1 MPGEISKEALEAFT
15 LATIKSA
22 TELEKIVSSLQVIV
36 EKQDK
41 IVDRVFNGM
50 VHEIVDGITKN
61 YDNTHKETVTTL
73 CELKNAVE
81 NNRVILTEKVP
92 IQIAEKLSVSS
103 ISEDIKHTKWIV
115 AIATGVIIVVTVMFK
130 LMGYDNANREN
141 RMMELLVPKHT
152 VQTGGLTNELPV
164 SSVQK

>member
-22 TELEKIVSSLQVIV
+22 TELEKIVSSLQTVV

-61 YDNTHKETVTTL
+61 YDNTHRETISTL
-73 CELKNAVE
+73 AELKCSIE
-81 NNRVILTEKVP
+81 NNRTILTDKVP
-92 IQIAEKLSVSS
+92 AQIAEKLAVSE
-103 ISEDIKHTKWIV
+103 IATDMKHTKWIV
-115 AIATGVIIVVTVMFK
+115 GIATIVIIAVTVMFR

-152 VQTGGLTNELPV
+152 LQTGGLTNELPV